1 MGLIRSIVYFIVFVA
16 VIYFGTTVKLGQR
29 TLFGHVRNIW
39 AADETQEMVKEIKKS
54 SGPVVERVQR
64 GVNAGLDEARRGPV
78 DAGVGPGDA
87 GVGPSGSRRGSRS
100 GARHGRPA
108 P

>member
-1 MGLIRSIVYFIVFVA
+1 MGLIRSIVYLVVFVA

-29 TLFGHVRNIW
+29 TLFGHIRNIW

-54 SGPVVERVQR
+54 GRPMVDRLER
-64 GVNAGLDEARRGPV
+64 GVNAGLDEARRP
-78 DAGVGPGDA
+78 PGDA
-87 GVGPSGSRRGSRS
+87 GVEPV
-100 GARHGRPA
+100 A

>member
-1 MGLIRSIVYFIVFVA
+1 VGLIRSIVYLIVFVA

-39 AADETQEMVKEIKKS
+39 SADETQEMVKEIKKS
-54 SGPVVERVQR
+54 SGPVVDRVQR
-64 GVNAGLDEARRGPV
+64 GVNAGLDEARRGP
-78 DAGVGPGDA
+78 GDA
-87 GVGPSGSRRGSRS
+87 GAGPQRV
-100 GARHGRPA
+100 A

>member
-1 MGLIRSIVYFIVFVA
+1 VGLIRSIVYFIVFVA

-78 DAGVGPGDA
+78 DAGVGPVDA
-87 GVGPSGSRRGSRS
+87 GVGPSGSRRGPRS

>member
-1 MGLIRSIVYFIVFVA
+1 VGLIRSIVYFIVFVA

-64 GVNAGLDEARRGPV
+64 GVNAGLDEARRGPADAGVGPV
-78 DAGVGPGDA
+78 DAGVG
-87 GVGPSGSRRGSRS
+87 GSRRGSRP